1 MCVYFQLYLKISTIF
16 QSADTKFTLLP
27 MCMNFSIVLYPHHYY
42 VLLDFRIFTDLV
54 DVC

>member
-1 MCVYFQLYLKISTIF
+1 MCVYFQLYLKMSTIF

-27 MCMNFSIVLYPHHYY
+27 IYMNFSIALYPHHYY

-54 DVC
+54 DGC